1 VASAFKPNWEWLKK
15 NALYT
20 ELKAHGTAVG
30 MPSDE
35 DMGNSEVGHNAIG
48 AGRVFSQGAS
58 LVENAIN
65 SRALFEG
72 ETWKEMIANV
82 VQHHTQLHF
91 IGLLSDG
98 NVHSHIRHLIAMLK
112 EAKAAGVKKVRVH
125 VLLDGRDV
133 PPQSALVYVDQLEAT
148 LKELSTD
155 GCDFRHR
162 VRRRAPGHHDGP
174 LRGGLE
180 HGQEGVGHPLEGRG
194 APVPVRPRRHREVPA
209 DNPAVIDQDL
219 PPFVVARD
227 GKPVGALHAND
238 SVIMINFRGDRALE
252 TCRAFEEENFTKFER
267 GPKPKVKFAGMMEYD
282 GDTHTPK
289 KYLVSPPA
297 IDRTMGEYLTGSG
310 VNILAVSETQK
321 YGHVTYFFNG
331 NRSGK
336 FNEKLE
342 DYVEI
347 KSDRLPFEQRPWM
360 KAAEITDVVLESIRA
375 NKHKF
380 IRINYPNGDM
390 VGHTGHVQ
398 AVEIS
403 VEATDLCV
411 GRLMEAIK
419 AAGGILVLT
428 ADHGNADEMYERNKK
443 GEIVMDPRTGQPKA
457 KTSHSLNPVPCFV
470 WDPAGTAKARL
481 SAAAQKGGLGITSL
495 TATCLKT
502 ARLRPPRRLRPR
514 GRGRGVKGCCRN
526 PKLEFRNKFQRQNPN
541 DRNPCDGTVFGVS
554 GFRACFGFCVSNF
567 GFLLPHF
574 GNTPVILL
582 FLRRGYSRL
591 DRGVSAR

>member
-1 VASAFKPNWEWLKK
+1 MNTLKKSSQFPTPRGPVVLAIMDGTGIGKFKEGDFVASALKPNWDWLKQH
-15 NALYT
+15 ALYT

-48 AGRVFSQGAS
+48 CGRVFSQGAS

-65 SRALFEG
+65 TRALFAG
-72 ETWKEMIANV
+72 ATWKELVANAI
-82 VQHHTQLHF
+82 QHGTQLHF

-98 NVHSHIRHLIAMLK
+98 NVHSHIRHLVAMLR

-133 PPQSALVYVDQLEAT
+133 PPTSALTYVEQLEAV
-148 LKELSTD
+148 LQELSAGGADYAIASGGGRMFITMD
-155 GCDFRHR
+155 RYEADWEM
-162 VRRRAPGHHDGP
+162 VA
-174 LRGGLE
+174 RGWAI
-180 HGQEGVGHPLEGRG
+180 HWKGVGPQFPTARAAIEKFR
-194 APVPVRPRRHREVPA
+194 A

-219 PPFVVARD
+219 PAFVIARD
-227 GKPVGALHAND
+227 GKPVGALHEND
-238 SVIMINFRGDRALE
+238 SVILFNFRGDRAIE
-252 TCRAFEEENFTKFER
+252 TCRAFEEETFAKFDR
-267 GPKPKVKFAGMMEYD
+267 GPKPRVMFAGMMEYD

-289 KYLVSPPA
+289 KYLVEPPA
-297 IDRTMGEYLTGSG
+297 IDRTMGEYMTNTGI
-310 VNILAVSETQK
+310 NLLAVSETQK

-331 NRSGK
+331 NKSGK
-336 FNEKLE
+336 FSEKLE

-360 KAAEITDVVLESIRA
+360 KAAEITDVALESIRA

-390 VGHTGHVQ
+390 VGHTGHFQ

-411 GRLMEAIK
+411 GRLMEALK
-419 AAGGILVLT
+419 AAGGLLVLT

-443 GEIVMDPRTGQPKA
+443 GEVVIDKRTGQPKP
-457 KTSHSLNPVPCFV
+457 KTSHSLNPVPCFI
-470 WDPAGTAKARL
+470 WDPSGASKVRL

-495 TATCLKT
+495 TATCL
-502 ARLRPPRRLRPR
+502 
-514 GRGRGVKGCCRN
+514 N
-526 PKLEFRNKFQRQNPN
+526 
-541 DRNPCDGTVFGVS
+541 
-554 GFRACFGFCVSNF
+554 
-567 GFLLPHF
+567 LL
-574 GNTPVILL
+574 
-582 FLRRGYSRL
+582 GYEAPEGYDPSL
-591 DRGVSAR
+591 VDAG

>member
-1 VASAFKPNWEWLKK
+1 MPSLTKSKQFIQPRGPVVLAIMDGTGIGKYAEGDFVASAFKPNWEWLKK

-72 ETWKEMIANV
+72 AVWKEMLDNV
-82 VQHHTQLHF
+82 VQHGTQLHF

-98 NVHSHIRHLIAMLK
+98 NVHSHIRHLLAMLK
-112 EAKAAGVKKVRVH
+112 EARAHGVKKVRVH

-133 PPQSALVYVDQLEAT
+133 PPQSALVYVEQLEAV
-148 LKELSTD
+148 LKDLSTD
-155 GCDFRHR
+155 GCDYAIASGGGRQVITMDRYEADWRMVEKGWAIHWKGEGPHFPSA
-162 VRRRAPGHHDGP
+162 RAAIEKY
-174 LRGGLE
+174 R
-180 HGQEGVGHPLEGRG
+180 
-194 APVPVRPRRHREVPA
+194 A

-219 PPFVVARD
+219 PPFVVARA
-227 GKPVGALHAND
+227 GQPVGTLQAND

-252 TCRAFEEENFTKFER
+252 TCRAFESDEFSKFER
-267 GPKPKVKFAGMMEYD
+267 GPKPAVKFAGMMEYD

-289 KYLVSPPA
+289 KYLVTPPA
-297 IDRTMGEYLTGSG
+297 IDRTMGEYLTGTG
-310 VNILAVSETQK
+310 INILAVSETQK

-336 FNEKLE
+336 FSESLE
-342 DYVEI
+342 EYVEI

-360 KAAEITDVVLESIRA
+360 KAAEITDVVLDSIRA

-380 IRINYPNGDM
+380 IRINFPNGDM
-390 VGHTGHVQ
+390 VGHTGNVQ

-419 AAGGILVLT
+419 AAGGLLVLT

-443 GEIVMDPRTGQPKA
+443 GEIVMDPRTGAPKA

-470 WDPAGTAKARL
+470 WDPSGASKVQL
-481 SAAAQKGGLGITSL
+481 SAAAQKGGPAGSGPSLGITSL
-495 TATCLKT
+495 TATCINLLGYETPEGYDPSVVT
-502 ARLRPPRRLRPR
+502 A
-514 GRGRGVKGCCRN
+514 G
-526 PKLEFRNKFQRQNPN
+526 
-541 DRNPCDGTVFGVS
+541 
-554 GFRACFGFCVSNF
+554 
-567 GFLLPHF
+567 
-574 GNTPVILL
+574 
-582 FLRRGYSRL
+582 
-591 DRGVSAR
+591 

>member
-1 VASAFKPNWEWLKK
+1 MPTLNPSKTFSTPRGPVVLAIMDGTGIGKYKEGDFVASAFKPNWEWLKK

-65 SRALFEG
+65 NRSLFEG
-72 ETWKEMIANV
+72 ATWKELLENV
-82 VQHHTQLHF
+82 TRNQSQLHF

-112 EAKAAGVKKVRVH
+112 EARAQGVKRVRVH
-125 VLLDGRDV
+125 ILLDGRDV
-133 PPQSALVYVDQLEAT
+133 PPQSALTYVDQLESV
-148 LKELSTD
+148 LKELSND
-155 GCDFRHR
+155 GADYAIASGGGRQVITMDRYEADWNMVKKGWAIHWK
-162 VRRRAPGHHDGP
+162 GEGP
-174 LRGGLE
+174 QFASAHAAIEKYR
-180 HGQEGVGHPLEGRG
+180 
-194 APVPVRPRRHREVPA
+194 A

-219 PPFVVARD
+219 PPFVVAKD
-227 GKPVGALHAND
+227 GRPVGALQAKD

-267 GPKPKVKFAGMMEYD
+267 GPRPDVLFAGMMEYD

-289 KYLVSPPA
+289 RYLVSPPA
-297 IDRTMGEYLTGSG
+297 IDRTMGEYLTGTG
-310 VNILAVSETQK
+310 LNILAVSETQK

-336 FNEKLE
+336 FNEGLE

-360 KAAEITDVVLESIRA
+360 KAAEITDVVLESLSA

-398 AVEIS
+398 AVQIS
-403 VEATDLCV
+403 VEATDLSV

-443 GEIVMDPRTGQPKA
+443 GEIVMDARTGQPKA
-457 KTSHSLNPVPCFV
+457 KTSHSLNPVPCFI
-470 WDPAGTAKARL
+470 WDSTGKAGLRL
-481 SAAAQKGGLGITSL
+481 SESAKKGGLGITSL
-495 TATCLKT
+495 TATCI
-502 ARLRPPRRLRPR
+502 
-514 GRGRGVKGCCRN
+514 N
-526 PKLEFRNKFQRQNPN
+526 
-541 DRNPCDGTVFGVS
+541 
-554 GFRACFGFCVSNF
+554 
-567 GFLLPHF
+567 LL
-574 GNTPVILL
+574 
-582 FLRRGYSRL
+582 GYDAPGDYDPSL
-591 DRGVSAR
+591 VSAG

>member
-1 VASAFKPNWEWLKK
+1 MTVLARSASFAGPRGPVVLAIMDGTGIGKYKEGDFVASAFKPNWDWLKQ

-58 LVENAIN
+58 LVEQAIS

-72 ETWKEMIANV
+72 ETWKELIDNV
-82 VQHHTQLHF
+82 LKHNTQLHF

-98 NVHSHIRHLIAMLK
+98 NVHSHIRHLVAMLK
-112 EAKAAGVKKVRVH
+112 EARAAGVRKARCH
-125 VLLDGRDV
+125 ILLDGRDV
-133 PPQSALVYVDQLEAT
+133 PPQSALTYVDELEAV
-148 LKELSTD
+148 LKELSAD
-155 GCDFRHR
+155 GADFAIASGGGRQVITMDRYEADWNMVKKGWAIHWKGEGPQFPSA
-162 VRRRAPGHHDGP
+162 RAAI
-174 LRGGLE
+174 E
-180 HGQEGVGHPLEGRG
+180 HYRAE
-194 APVPVRPRRHREVPA
+194 
-209 DNPAVIDQDL
+209 NPAVIDQDL

-227 GKPVGALHAND
+227 GKPVGKLHEHD

-252 TCRAFEEENFTKFER
+252 TCRAFEEEHFTKFDR
-267 GPKPKVKFAGMMEYD
+267 GPKPRVKFAGMMEYD

-297 IDRTMGEYLTGSG
+297 IDRTMGEYLTASG

-336 FNEKLE
+336 FDEKLE

-347 KSDRLPFEQRPWM
+347 KSDRVPFEQRPWM
-360 KAAEITDVVLESIRA
+360 KAAEITDVALESIRA
-375 NKHKF
+375 NKHRF

-398 AVEIS
+398 AVQIA
-403 VEATDLCV
+403 VEATDLSV
-411 GRLMEAIK
+411 GRLMEALRE
-419 AAGGILVLT
+419 AGGILVLT

-443 GEIVMDPRTGQPKA
+443 GEIAIDPRTGQPKA

-470 WDPAGTAKARL
+470 WDPSGAAKARL
-481 SAAAQKGGLGITSL
+481 SDAARKGGLGITSL
-495 TATCLKT
+495 AATCIKL
-502 ARLRPPRRLRPR
+502 LGYEPPADYDPSIID
-514 GRGRGVKGCCRN
+514 V
-526 PKLEFRNKFQRQNPN
+526 
-541 DRNPCDGTVFGVS
+541 D
-554 GFRACFGFCVSNF
+554 
-567 GFLLPHF
+567 
-574 GNTPVILL
+574 
-582 FLRRGYSRL
+582 
-591 DRGVSAR
+591 